1 VSELGVQTWKRSFVA
16 TILFAILASV
26 LFFFL
31 FQNFDVAKVNII
43 QWVIFQDFFL
53 GIL

>member
-16 TILFAILASV
+16 TAILASV